1 MVVADAQQR
10 FTFADVDSH
19 EKQSDRNVFTKC
31 SLAQCLNINSLDL
44 PPCKPLFWTEEPLP
58 SFCKWRDFL
67 SRI

>member
-19 EKQSDRNVFTKC
+19 EKQSDRNVFANC

-44 PPCKPLFWTEEPLP
+44 PPCK
-58 SFCKWRDFL
+58 RL
-67 SRI
+67 S